1 MKSKL
6 FGSYLRDT
14 RVCMNVNQD
23 SIAERAGIS
32 RRTVVDIE
40 KGVRL
45 PILSN
50 FEDIVTAYNLS
61 GDRLVERYYITD
73 YVYDWIGSSNA
84 LCVLHAIR
92 ILLRLNVQD
101 FNGLI
106 HGSIE
111 QFKKL
116 SNVRDIWVY
125 RVNNMFGLE
134 LSKKWEEQELDE
146 DEIMR
151 IARKAVAFYNKRK

>member
-1 MKSKL
+1 M
-6 FGSYLRDT
+6 
-14 RVCMNVNQD
+14 
-23 SIAERAGIS
+23 
-32 RRTVVDIE
+32 
-40 KGVRL
+40 
-45 PILSN
+45 
-50 FEDIVTAYNLS
+50 
-61 GDRLVERYYITD
+61 ERYYITD
-73 YVYDWIGSSNA
+73 YIYDWIGNSNA

-101 FNGLI
+101 FNKLI

-146 DEIMR
+146 DDIMR